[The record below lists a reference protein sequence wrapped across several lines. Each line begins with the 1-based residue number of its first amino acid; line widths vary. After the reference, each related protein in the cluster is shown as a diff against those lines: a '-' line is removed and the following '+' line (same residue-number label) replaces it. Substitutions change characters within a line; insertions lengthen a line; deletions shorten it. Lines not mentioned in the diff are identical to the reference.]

1 MQESLNKA
9 DHFRKQADKYQ
20 VLAKFARPAYLGDF
34 YKRVAARYLLMAEEL
49 PRPKGKVFVAPKVPE
64 RERLS
69 R

>member
-1 MQESLNKA
+1 MRDSWNRA

-34 YKRVAARYLLMAEEL
+34 YRRVAARYLLMAEESS
-49 PRPKGKVFVAPKVPE
+49 RPKGKFLVAPNVAE
-64 RERLS
+64 RERLP